1 MYTLRNK
8 LTSVPQTRINK
19 RAYGFL
25 VLVILVFL
33 LAPLRFLALGR
44 FVTADEPA
52 WGKRSA
58 NFYYALSHGDY
69 ASTYQTGHPGVITM
83 WIGAAAYL
91 FKFPEYRQL
100 GKTSLGDNALIQ
112 IFKKQGVIP
121 LEILVT
127 ARLITAAVIAFTLLV
142 SFYCARQLFGTL
154 PSLLGFVLITF
165 DPFHLAHS
173 RIFHTNG
180 LVSSFMFLS
189 LLAYL
194 CYLKKRSFYFLI
206 LSGIAAGL
214 SILTVKPGLILAPVI
229 LLLAVIDLLV
239 NIRESRKFEIK
250 KLLQKVVLPIIMWVG
265 VCLMVIFLL
274 WPALWV
280 NPVGTV
286 IRITPNALIS
296 AKGVLDN
303 GETTNLTFTFKKL
316 AFENLIFYPKTYLWR
331 GTPVVMVGVIL
342 AILALA
348 MKKQKFFTPEE
359 RKNLVRLLIFVVSYT
374 IIISFGLKKFD
385 RYLLPIYL
393 PLDLIAGV
401 GWISTGKWL
410 SRRNERLKHVYF
422 TYVIIS
428 LVAAAQI
435 IGTVKE
441 YPYYLTYYNPLMGG
455 THKASEELVIGW
467 GEGLNEAALYLKGK
481 PGIKKKKIK
490 AWYPLAFNWY
500 SSSLGYEAEPI
511 YIDHEIGDWTLEN
524 YLASDYLVVYVNQWQ
539 RNMPNQLMI
548 RLESLTPE
556 HTIWIKDTEYVRIYN
571 LDGCH

>member
-19 RAYGFL
+19 RAYGFF
-25 VLVILVFL
+25 VLVIFLFL

-44 FVTADEPA
+44 FVTADEPT

-69 ASTYQTGHPGVITM
+69 ASTYQTGHPGVTTM
-83 WIGAAAYL
+83 WVGATAYL
-91 FKFPEYRQL
+91 FKFPEYRQV
-100 GKTSLGDNALIQ
+100 GKTSLGDNKVIQ
-112 IFKKQGVIP
+112 IFNRHGVIP

-127 ARLITAAVIAFTLLV
+127 ARFITAVVIAFTLLI
-142 SFYCARQLFGTL
+142 SFFCARHLFGTL
-154 PSLLGFVLITF
+154 PSLLGFILITF

-173 RIFHTNG
+173 RVFHTNG

-189 LLAYL
+189 VLAYL
-194 CYLKKRSFYFLI
+194 CYFKKRSLYFLI
-206 LSGIAAGL
+206 ISGIAAGL
-214 SILTVKPGLILAPVI
+214 SILTVTPGLILALVI
-229 LLLAVIDLLV
+229 SILAIIDLIF

-250 KLLQKVVLPIIMWVG
+250 KLLQKVVLPMIMWG
-265 VCLMVIFLL
+265 CVCLVVIFLL

-286 IRITPNALIS
+286 TGITSHALIS

-303 GETTNLTFTFKKL
+303 GETTYLIDTFKKL
-316 AFENLIFYPKTYLWR
+316 DFENLIFYPKTYLWR
-331 GTPVVMVGVIL
+331 GTPIVMAGVIL
-342 AILALA
+342 SILALA

-359 RKNLVRLLIFVVSYT
+359 RKNLVELLIYVVSYT
-374 IIISFGLKKFD
+374 IIMGFGSKKFD

-401 GWISTGKWL
+401 VWISAGKWL
-410 SRRNERLKHVYF
+410 SRRNERLQHIYF

-435 IGTVKE
+435 IGIVKE
-441 YPYYLTYYNPLMGG
+441 YPYYLTYYNPMMGG

-481 PGIKKKKIK
+481 TGIKEKKIK
-490 AWYPLAFNWY
+490 AWYLLAFNWY
-500 SSSLGYEAEPI
+500 SIGLGYEAEPI
-511 YIDHEIGDWTLEN
+511 YIDHEIGDELLEN

-539 RNMPNQLMI
+539 RNMPKQLMI

>member
-8 LTSVPQTRINK
+8 LTSVPQTWIKK
-19 RAYGFL
+19 RAYVFFFL
-25 VLVILVFL
+25 VIFVFL

-44 FVTADEPA
+44 FVTADEPT

-58 NFYYALSHGDY
+58 NFFYALSHGDY
-69 ASTYQTGHPGVITM
+69 ASTYQIGHPGVTTM
-83 WIGAAAYL
+83 WIGATAYL
-91 FKFPEYRQL
+91 FRFPEYRQV
-100 GKTSLGDNALIQ
+100 GKTSLGDNKIIE
-112 IFKKQGVIP
+112 IFNKHEVIP

-127 ARLITAAVIAFTLLV
+127 ARLITAFVIALTLLV
-142 SFYCARQLFGTL
+142 SFFCARYIFGTL
-154 PSLLGFVLITF
+154 PSLLGFVLIAF

-173 RIFHTNG
+173 RVFHTNG

-206 LSGIAAGL
+206 ISGITAGL
-214 SILTVKPGLILAPVI
+214 SILTVTPGLILAPVI
-229 LLLAVIDLLV
+229 SIMAIIDLLFSK
-239 NIRESRKFEIK
+239 RESRKFEIN
-250 KLLQKVVLPIIMWVG
+250 KLFQKVVLPIIMWVC
-265 VCLMVIFLL
+265 VCLVVIFLL

-280 NPVGTV
+280 NPVRTV
-286 IRITPNALIS
+286 IGITSHALIS
-296 AKGVLDN
+296 TKGVFDN
-303 GETTNLTFTFKKL
+303 GETTNLTDTFKKL
-316 AFENLIFYPKTYLWR
+316 DFENLTFYPKTYFWR

-348 MKKQKFFTPEE
+348 MKKQKLFTPEE
-359 RKNLVRLLIFVVSYT
+359 RKNLVGLLIYVVSYT
-374 IIISFGLKKFD
+374 IIMGFGSKKFD

-401 GWISTGKWL
+401 GWISAGKWL
-410 SRRNERLKHVYF
+410 SRRNERLQHIYF

-435 IGTVKE
+435 IGIVKE

-481 PGIKKKKIK
+481 PGIKKKKIMV
-490 AWYPLAFNWY
+490 WYQQAFNWY
-500 SSSLGYEAEPI
+500 SISLGYDAEPI
-511 YIDHEIGDWTLEN
+511 YIDHEIGDELLEN
-524 YLASDYLVVYVNQWQ
+524 YLAADYLVIYVNQWQ
-539 RNMPNQLMI
+539 RNIPKQLMNS
-548 RLESLTPE
+548 LESLTPE
-556 HTIWIKDTEYVRIYN
+556 HTVWIKDTEYVRIYN
-571 LDGCH
+571 LEGFH